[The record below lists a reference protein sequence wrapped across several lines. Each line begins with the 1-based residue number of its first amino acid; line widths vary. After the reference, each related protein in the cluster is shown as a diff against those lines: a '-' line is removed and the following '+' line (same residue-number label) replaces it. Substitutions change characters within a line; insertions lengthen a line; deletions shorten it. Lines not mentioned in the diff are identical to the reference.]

1 MDYEPKNEE
10 YIQDMKENATYSEIK
25 ERIKEKYGFEKRPNY
40 NIGDK
45 KSREPNYP
53 VEKEKV
59 IVEVFKYFRMI

>member
-45 KSREPNYP
+45 KSREPNCC
-53 VEKEKV
+53 
-59 IVEVFKYFRMI
+59 